1 MRHLEKFLAAA
12 LPSGVRIAF
21 LGLPLAACLLH
32 ADGHELVYAGLSRT
46 DVPGTW
52 RLRRRLG
59 RRVRVRPKLDRA
71 LVDHLAGLAPDLV
84 VSWFWTNK
92 IPMDVVRTARFGGV
106 GVHPSLLPRH
116 RGPDPTTWAILA
128 DDTETGVTAHRLEAE
143 YDTGAILGQERIAID
158 PAWNAWDLA
167 RALDRPSLRLLRS
180 VCAAFARGEPPAEQP
195 QDASQATD
203 APFLNDDAQTIR
215 WSETTSSIV
224 RLVRALAPSPGAVT
238 ELAGELVTVLR
249 VEPAPAPS
257 WLEVPGEAAAH
268 RGRCLV
274 RTRDG
279 AVVLAAIELAGRPL
293 ASDEIAAWV
302 ERSTIA

>member
-1 MRHLEKFLAAA
+1 MASAATSA
-12 LPSGVRIAF
+12 TVRIAF

-92 IPMDVVRTARFGGV
+92 IPMDVVRTAHLGGV

-128 DDTETGVTAHRLEAE
+128 GDTETGVTAHRLEAE
-143 YDTGAILGQERIAID
+143 YDTGAILGQERLAID
-158 PAWNAWDLA
+158 PAWNAWNLA

-180 VCAAFARGEPPAEQP
+180 VCAAFARGEPPAERP

-257 WLEVPGEAAAH
+257 WLELPGEAAAH

-274 RTRDG
+274 RTLDG